1 MFFLVYYVLTKRN
14 NTFKLG
20 VSRALKQRSQQPKAG
35 AVSWPIPVTL
45 KLQWSAIH
53 VSCPLGGLRTKC
65 LKDRSIL
72 NAATQC
78 FQPGSDQINQAALGW
93 YTHPSCSWETKQC
106 WILILRSPLPHKAP
120 HPPQL
125 VLQPNRQLRC
135 SYTPL
140 LSMRV
145 GLGATAV
152 EPRVALVSPHSS
164 PLQRGRVRWL
174 VTRQFLSA
182 IRIWTCQEFETHLGV
197 RIVGLGNAR
206 LLEATFPLQ
215 QVFFWSVHLPNKPA
229 LSFRFLYF
237 GGGEREDM
245 KKRYWGWGWGVVCVA
260 YCSYYLLAFLPLSR
274 EGKS

>member
-1 MFFLVYYVLTKRN
+1 M
-14 NTFKLG
+14 
-20 VSRALKQRSQQPKAG
+20 
-35 AVSWPIPVTL
+35 SWPIPVTL

-65 LKDRSIL
+65 LKDRSIP
-72 NAATQC
+72 NAATQL
-78 FQPGSDQINQAALGW
+78 FSTWIRPNQSGCSRVVHASKLFMRYKAILNFDPAVPVTPQRCPPSPAGAAA
-93 YTHPSCSWETKQC
+93 KQTATLF
-106 WILILRSPLPHKAP
+106 IHS
-120 HPPQL
+120 
-125 VLQPNRQLRC
+125 
-135 SYTPL
+135 T

-152 EPRVALVSPHSS
+152 EPRAALLFPHSS
-164 PLQRGRVRWL
+164 PRQRGRVRWL

-182 IRIWTCQEFETHLGV
+182 IPILTCQEFETHLGV

-245 KKRYWGWGWGVVCVA
+245 KKRYWGWGWEGGVCRILQ
-260 YCSYYLLAFLPLSR
+260 LLFTSLSSTIKGR
-274 EGKS
+274 EKLKE